1 VGLKSNVAVPVSDV
15 VRMLIVGTMWGLHG
29 PLLKMGFAAGL
40 SFPQAALGEYVVGAT
55 AFGVA
60 CGVRRRGWPPATL
73 RFWGAMLACGVVGS
87 GVALFLFW
95 SYQLGPVPVGAT
107 LLFLYVPFTTV
118 LQAILARRMPPVSRW
133 ISVILVTT
141 GAFVATDFIGVAG
154 RGNLAGAPQA
164 ILAALC
170 FALFFLMSAR
180 LGDQATPEWRS
191 FLFSVLSGWVVLG
204 VAWGVGWELEPA
216 GGWGRAQLGW
226 VLVLGAIGQIVPV
239 FLLVKAAPK
248 VGGGLGSILT
258 SVELPVAVGM
268 SAWLLGDGIRGGQVW
283 GTLLILVGIAV
294 PAIWPGPV
302 SAPENPE

>member
-1 VGLKSNVAVPVSDV
+1 MSDV

-60 CGVRRRGWPPATL
+60 CWARRTGWPPATL

-118 LQAILARRMPPVSRW
+118 LQAMLARRMPPVSRW
-133 ISVILVTT
+133 ISVILVTA

-154 RGNLAGAPQA
+154 RDNLAGAPQA

-191 FLFSVLSGWVVLG
+191 FLFSVLSGLVVLG
-204 VAWGVGWELEPA
+204 VAWGVGWGLEPA
-216 GGWGRAQLGW
+216 GGWGRVQVGW
-226 VLVLGAIGQIVPV
+226 VLVLGGIGQIVPV

-268 SAWLLGDGIRGGQVW
+268 SAWLLGEGIRGVQVL
-283 GTLLILVGIAV
+283 GVLLILGGIAV
-294 PAIWPGPV
+294 PAMMSGPV
-302 SAPENPE
+302 SAAGKPE